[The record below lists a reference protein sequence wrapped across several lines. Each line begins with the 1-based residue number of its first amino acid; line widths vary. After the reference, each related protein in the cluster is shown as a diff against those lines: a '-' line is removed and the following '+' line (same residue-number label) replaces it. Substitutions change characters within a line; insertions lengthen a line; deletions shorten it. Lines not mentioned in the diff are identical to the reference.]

1 MVAWRLRHR
10 PFIKLQTPRLEKRGV
25 SRLRALGFANDIG
38 LHAVRLIGLYKV
50 MPGFDAKMWHINDCR
65 RIIRLHFDQIS
76 NLKRFQP
83 LAQLQNGQGAQ
94 KPGGIQ
100 GIFWCHTCQIAA
112 LLQPVHKVVTQ
123 SRVTRG
129 HERAMSHDMFGIEI
143 IDAGLLP
150 AMIVALMAGIISF
163 LSPCVLPIVPP
174 YLAYMSGVSLNE
186 LSDGAG
192 KRARAVVP
200 ALFFVLG
207 LSTVFLFL
215 GFTAS
220 AIGTVFLQY
229 QSYFN
234 TVAGVLVM
242 AFGAHFIGIYR
253 ISFLDREARID
264 AGDRGGSSFG
274 AYVLGLAFAFGWT
287 PCIGPQLGA
296 ILSLAASEG
305 NVARGTTLLAV
316 YAFGL
321 GVPFILVA
329 AFLPRLTGL
338 MGWMKRHMEQI
349 ERVMGLLL
357 WTIGLLMLTGG
368 FSAFSFWL
376 LEHFPALA
384 VLG

>member
-1 MVAWRLRHR
+1 
-10 PFIKLQTPRLEKRGV
+10 
-25 SRLRALGFANDIG
+25 
-38 LHAVRLIGLYKV
+38 
-50 MPGFDAKMWHINDCR
+50 
-65 RIIRLHFDQIS
+65 
-76 NLKRFQP
+76 
-83 LAQLQNGQGAQ
+83 
-94 KPGGIQ
+94 
-100 GIFWCHTCQIAA
+100 
-112 LLQPVHKVVTQ
+112 
-123 SRVTRG
+123 
-129 HERAMSHDMFGIEI
+129 MSQRMFGIEI
-143 IDAGLLP
+143 IDAALLP
-150 AMIVALMAGIISF
+150 AMLVALVAGIISF

-174 YLAYMSGVSLNE
+174 YLAYISGVSLNDLTE
-186 LSDGAG
+186 SSSQ
-192 KRARAVVP
+192 RARAVVP

-229 QSYFN
+229 QGYFN
-234 TVAGVLVM
+234 TIAGILVM
-242 AFGAHFIGIYR
+242 AFGAHFVGVYR
-253 ISFLDREARID
+253 FRFLDREARLD

-274 AYVLGLAFAFGWT
+274 AYILGLAFAFGWT

-296 ILSLAASEG
+296 ILSLAASEA
-305 NVARGTTLLAV
+305 NVARGTSLLAI
-316 YAFGL
+316 YAVGL

-329 AFLPRLTGL
+329 AFLPRLQGL

-376 LEHFPALA
+376 LEVFPALA